1 MSLLNKLKEEK
12 EFIKNL
18 GIAKSI
24 IDKCKINENEIDVNK
39 VIILLEQ
46 NNISLSYIQK
56 ETKKHDYLL
65 NEEIKQTISQ
75 IIGLPYEKIINM
87 PSKQFEEFIKNKV
100 KDVETYNIDKINKRI
115 KWKEIYG
122 IKNIYNKNIILF
134 YT

>member
-12 EFIKNL
+12 EFLKNL
-18 GIAKSI
+18 AIAKSI

-39 VIILLEQ
+39 VILLLEE

-65 NEEIKQTISQ
+65 NIEIKQTLSN

-100 KDVETYNIDKINKRI
+100 KNIQTCNIEKIKT
-115 KWKEIYG
+115 K
-122 IKNIYNKNIILF
+122 
-134 YT
+134 